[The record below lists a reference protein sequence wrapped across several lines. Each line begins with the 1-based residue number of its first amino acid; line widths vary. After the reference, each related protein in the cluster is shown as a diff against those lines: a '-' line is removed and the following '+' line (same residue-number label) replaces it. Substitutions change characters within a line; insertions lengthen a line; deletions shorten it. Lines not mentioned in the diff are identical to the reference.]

1 MIYEKEG
8 IYYINK
14 GTNFLAIKVEL
25 KNDEINITPTST
37 FVPVL
42 HGAKRYTHNELKSLF
57 REREE
62 ENI

>member
-14 GTNFLAIKVEL
+14 GTSFLVVKVEF
-25 KNDEINITPTST
+25 KNDEIIITPTST

-42 HGAKRYTHNELKSLF
+42 HGAKRYTYNELKRKF
-57 REREE
+57 GKQ
-62 ENI
+62 

>member
-14 GTNFLAIKVEL
+14 GTNYLMVKIEL
-25 KNDEINITPTST
+25 KDDDIIVTPTST

-42 HGAKRYTHNELKSLF
+42 HGAKRYTHNELKDILK
-57 REREE
+57 ERKYK
-62 ENI
+62 I